1 MQIRQPCD
9 VLVIGGGGAALRAA
23 IAAKE
28 VVSDVVLC
36 CKEEAGRSG
45 STMYAGCSM
54 IAALPTD
61 PPEAVQVHFKD
72 TMAVGKFLNDEAL
85 VEELVTHAG
94 VEIPYLENFGV
105 KLHIKKG
112 DFLLGKGPDAV
123 LPSGVEPDYT
133 GYDFAVRGMA
143 LTHPLA
149 VEASRRG
156 VEIVN
161 HVAIIKL
168 ALHKGEVFG
177 AVGVDL
183 PTGKIILFPARAV
196 ILASGGGGW
205 LYAQTSNSPDLTGD
219 SFSLALEAGVRLR
232 DMEFVEFN
240 PCRLLYP
247 DMPTNL
253 PPDLFSYGGVLRNTE
268 GDRFIL
274 KHNPKGEEASFREE
288 MPRLLAAEV
297 DEGRGVQGG
306 VWLDATAVP
315 SGVWEDRY
323 PFLYQ
328 ALLQHDVD
336 PRKEF
341 LIFGVRANLFTGGV
355 EVRLRGRTERPG
367 LFAAGEAVGGVHGA
381 KRFGGNSVAHAI
393 VSGALVGKE
402 AAQEAK
408 RRGSLPDLSSTPV
421 PRFVE
426 RAGPHRIG
434 EIEDLLRRVMWE
446 NVGLVRSEEC
456 LRLALEAIQSC
467 QKALVECGLPAQ
479 QDQIRAFALRGML
492 LTAEAVTRSA
502 LERRESR
509 GPHYRDDFQAQ
520 DRSWLG
526 SVEVRQ
532 SASGLDVAFT
542 AKEKKA
548 S

>member
-1 MQIRQPCD
+1 MQVRHPCD

-28 VVSDVVLC
+28 VVSDVVVC
-36 CKEEAGRSG
+36 CKGEAGRSG

-61 PPEAVQVHFKD
+61 PPGAVENHFKE
-72 TMAVGKFLNDEAL
+72 TMAVGKFLNEEAL

-105 KLHIKKG
+105 KLHVKKG

-123 LPSGVEPDYT
+123 LPSGVEPDYA
-133 GYDFAVRGMA
+133 GYDFAVRGLA

-149 VEASRRG
+149 IEARRRG

-161 HVAIIKL
+161 HVAVVKL
-168 ALHKGEVFG
+168 VLHGGEVFG

-183 PTGKIILFPARAV
+183 KTEAILLFPAKAV

-219 SFSLALEAGVRLR
+219 SFTLALEAGATLR

-253 PPDLFSYGGVLRNTE
+253 PPDLFSYGGVLRNAE
-268 GDRFIL
+268 GERFIL
-274 KHNPKGEEASFREE
+274 KHNPKGEEASFRVE
-288 MPRLLAAEV
+288 MPRLLAREV
-297 DEGRGVQGG
+297 EEGRGIQGG

-315 SGVWEDRY
+315 MEVWEDRY
-323 PFLYQ
+323 PFLYT
-328 ALLQHDVD
+328 ALRQHGVD
-336 PRKEF
+336 PQKEF
-341 LIFGVRANLFTGGV
+341 LVFGVRANLFAGGV
-355 EVRLRGRTERPG
+355 KVGIRGRTELPG

-393 VSGALVGKE
+393 VSGALVGRE
-402 AAQEAK
+402 AAEDAK
-408 RRGSLPDLSSTPV
+408 GPRRVPDLSATPV

-426 RAGPHRIG
+426 RAGPIRIPDIEG
-434 EIEDLLRRVMWE
+434 ELRRVMWE
-446 NVGLVRSEEC
+446 DVGLIRSANS
-456 LRLALEAIQSC
+456 LGLALEKIESC
-467 QKALVECGLPAQ
+467 QKALAECDLSSR
-479 QDQIRAFALRGML
+479 QDHIRAFTLHSML
-492 LTAEAVTRSA
+492 LTAEGVTRSA
-502 LERRESR
+502 LLRRESR
-509 GPHYRDDFQAQ
+509 GPHYRDDFPAQ
-520 DRSWLG
+520 ERSWLG
-526 SVEVRQ
+526 SVDVRQ
-532 SASGLDVAFT
+532 SPSGLDVAFK
-542 AKEKKA
+542 AKEKRE

>member
-9 VLVIGGGGAALRAA
+9 VLIIGGGGAALRAA
-23 IAAKE
+23 IAARE
-28 VVSDVVLC
+28 IVADVVLC

-61 PPEAVQVHFKD
+61 PPGAVQIHFKD

-94 VEIPYLENFGV
+94 REIPALEGFGV
-105 KLHIKKG
+105 RLHIKKG
-112 DFLLGKGPDAV
+112 DFLLGRGADAV

-133 GYDFAVRGMA
+133 GYDFVTRGSA

-156 VEIVN
+156 VQIVN
-161 HVAIIKL
+161 HVAAIRL
-168 ALHKGEVFG
+168 ALHDGEVFG
-177 AVGVDL
+177 AFGVDL
-183 PTGKIILFPARAV
+183 ATGELFLFPAKAV
-196 ILASGGGGW
+196 ILASGGGAW
-205 LYAQTSNSPDLTGD
+205 LYSQTSNSPDLTGD
-219 SFSLALEAGVRLR
+219 SYSMALEAGATLR

-253 PPDLFSYGGVLRNTE
+253 PPDLFSYGGVLRNAQ

-288 MPRLLAAEV
+288 MPRLLASEV
-297 DEGRGVQGG
+297 SEGRGVQEG
-306 VWLDATAVP
+306 VWLDATAIP
-315 SGVWEDRY
+315 LDIWEERY

-328 ALLQHDVD
+328 ALLQYGVD
-336 PRKEF
+336 PRKDF
-341 LIFGVRANLFTGGV
+341 LIFGVRANLFAGGV
-355 EVRLRGRTERPG
+355 KAAVKGRTELPG

-393 VSGALVGKE
+393 VSGALVGEE
-402 AAQEAK
+402 AAREAK
-408 RRGSLPDLSSTPV
+408 RRESVLDLSTTSPLLL
-421 PRFVE
+421 PE
-426 RAGPHRIG
+426 RSGPARLG
-434 EIEDLLRRVMWE
+434 EIEDQLRRMMWE
-446 NVGLVRSEEC
+446 DVGLVRSEGRLC
-456 LRLALEAIQSC
+456 LALEAIQAC
-467 QKALVECGLPAQ
+467 QKALAECGIHSRP
-479 QDQIRAFALRGML
+479 DQIRALTLQGML
-492 LTAEAVTRSA
+492 LTAETVARSA
-502 LERRESR
+502 LHRQESR

-520 DRSWLG
+520 ERSWLG

-532 SASGLDVAFT
+532 SSSGLDVAFQ
-542 AKEKKA
+542 AKEKKP

>member
-1 MQIRQPCD
+1 
-9 VLVIGGGGAALRAA
+9 
-23 IAAKE
+23 
-28 VVSDVVLC
+28 
-36 CKEEAGRSG
+36 
-45 STMYAGCSM
+45 MYAGCSM

-61 PPEAVQVHFKD
+61 PPGAVENHFKE
-72 TMAVGKFLNDEAL
+72 TMAVGKFLNDEVL

-94 VEIPYLENFGV
+94 VEIPSLEDFGV

-149 VEASRRG
+149 VEAGRRG
-156 VEIVN
+156 VKMVN
-161 HVAIIKL
+161 HVAIITL
-168 ALHKGEVFG
+168 VLHEGEVFG
-177 AVGVDL
+177 GVGVHL
-183 PTGKIILFPARAV
+183 KTGEIFLFPARAV
-196 ILASGGGGW
+196 VLASGGGAW

-219 SFSLALEAGVRLR
+219 SFTLALEAGATLR

-268 GDRFIL
+268 GDRFVL
-274 KHNPKGEEASFREE
+274 THNPKGEEASFRED

-297 DEGRGVQGG
+297 EGGRGIQGG

-315 SGVWEDRY
+315 MNVWEDRY

-328 ALLQHDVD
+328 ALLQHSVD

-355 EVRLRGRTERPG
+355 KVGIRGRTELPG

-402 AAQEAK
+402 AAQEAN
-408 RRGSLPDLSSTPV
+408 RRKSVPDLSVTPV

-426 RAGPHRIG
+426 RSGPTRLA
-434 EIEDLLRRVMWE
+434 EIEDRLRQVMWE
-446 NVGLVRSEEC
+446 DVGLIRSEQR
-456 LRLALEAIQSC
+456 LRSAFEVIQSC
-467 QKALVECGLPAQ
+467 QKALVESGLT
-479 QDQIRAFALRGML
+479 IRQEQMRALTLHGML
-492 LTAEAVTRSA
+492 LTGEAVTRSA
-502 LERRESR
+502 LYRQESR
-509 GPHYRDDFQAQ
+509 GPHYRDDFQNQ

-526 SVEVRQ
+526 SVEIRQ
-532 SASGLDVAFT
+532 SSSGLDVAFT

-548 S
+548 L

>member
-1 MQIRQPCD
+1 MQTRQPCD
-9 VLVIGGGGAALRAA
+9 ILVIGGGGAALRAA
-23 IAAKE
+23 IAARE

-61 PPEAVQVHFKD
+61 PPGAVENHFKE
-72 TMAVGKFLNDEAL
+72 TMAVGKFLNNEAL
-85 VEELVTHAG
+85 VEELVAHAG
-94 VEIPYLENFGV
+94 VEIPSLEDFGV

-149 VEASRRG
+149 VEAGRRG
-156 VEIVN
+156 VELVN
-161 HVAIIKL
+161 HVAIITL
-168 ALHKGEVFG
+168 VVHEGEVFG
-177 AVGVDL
+177 AVGVHL
-183 PTGKIILFPARAV
+183 KTGEIFLFPARAV
-196 ILASGGGGW
+196 ILASGGGAW

-219 SFSLALEAGVRLR
+219 SFTLALEAGATLR

-268 GDRFIL
+268 GDRFVL
-274 KHNPKGEEASFREE
+274 KHNPQGEEASFRED

-297 DEGRGVQGG
+297 EGGRGIQGG

-315 SGVWEDRY
+315 MDVWEDRY

-328 ALLQHDVD
+328 ALLQHGVD
-336 PRKEF
+336 PRNEF
-341 LIFGVRANLFTGGV
+341 LIFGVRANLFAGGV
-355 EVRLRGRTERPG
+355 KVGIRGRTELPG

-402 AAQEAK
+402 AAQEAN
-408 RRGSLPDLSSTPV
+408 RRKSVPDLSVTPV

-426 RAGPHRIG
+426 RSGPTRLA
-434 EIEDLLRRVMWE
+434 EIEDRLRQVMWE
-446 NVGLVRSEEC
+446 DVGLIRSEQR
-456 LRLALEAIQSC
+456 LRSALEVIQSC
-467 QKALVECGLPAQ
+467 QKALAECGLT
-479 QDQIRAFALRGML
+479 IRQEQMRALTLHGML

-502 LERRESR
+502 LYRQESR
-509 GPHYRDDFQAQ
+509 GPHYRDDFQTQ

-526 SVEVRQ
+526 SVELRQ
-532 SASGLDVAFT
+532 SVSGLEITFK

>member
-1 MQIRQPCD
+1 MQTRQPCD

-61 PPEAVQVHFKD
+61 PPEAVQIHFKD

-112 DFLLGKGPDAV
+112 DFLLGKGADAV

-133 GYDFAVRGMA
+133 GYDFAVRGLA

-149 VEASRRG
+149 VETSRRG

-161 HVAIIKL
+161 RVAVIKL
-168 ALHKGEVFG
+168 ALHDGEVFG
-177 AVGVDL
+177 AFGVDL
-183 PTGKIILFPARAV
+183 ATGEIIFFPARAV
-196 ILASGGGGW
+196 ILASGGGAW

-219 SFSLALEAGVRLR
+219 SFTLALEAGATLR

-247 DMPTNL
+247 DIPTNL

-268 GDRFIL
+268 GDCFIL

-297 DEGRGVQGG
+297 EEGRGVQGG
-306 VWLDATAVP
+306 VWLDAIAVP
-315 SGVWEDRY
+315 MDVWEERY

-328 ALLQHDVD
+328 ALLQHGVD

-341 LIFGVRANLFTGGV
+341 LVFGVRANLFTGGV
-355 EVRLRGRTERPG
+355 KVGIRGRTELPG

-402 AAQEAK
+402 AAREAK
-408 RRGSLPDLSSTPV
+408 GRGSIPDLSATPV
-421 PRFVE
+421 PHVIGRS
-426 RAGPHRIG
+426 GPARIAD
-434 EIEDLLRRVMWE
+434 IEDQLRQMMWE
-446 NVGLVRSEEC
+446 DVGLIRSEQ
-456 LRLALEAIQSC
+456 RLCSALEVIQSC
-467 QKALVECGLPAQ
+467 QKALAECGLSSRQ
-479 QDQIRAFALRGML
+479 EQIRALTLHGML
-492 LTAEAVTRSA
+492 LAAEAVTRSA
-502 LERRESR
+502 LYRQESR
-509 GPHYRDDFQAQ
+509 GPHYRDDFPTQ

-526 SVEVRQ
+526 SVEVQQ
-532 SASGLDVAFT
+532 SISGLDVAFR
-542 AKEKKA
+542 AKEKKT
-548 S
+548 

>member
-1 MQIRQPCD
+1 MQTRQPCD

-61 PPEAVQVHFKD
+61 PPEAVQIHFKD

-112 DFLLGKGPDAV
+112 DFLLGKGADAV

-133 GYDFAVRGMA
+133 GYDFAVRGLA

-161 HVAIIKL
+161 RVAVIKL
-168 ALHKGEVFG
+168 ALHDGEVFG
-177 AVGVDL
+177 AFGVDL
-183 PTGKIILFPARAV
+183 ATGEIIFFPARAV
-196 ILASGGGGW
+196 ILASGGGAW

-219 SFSLALEAGVRLR
+219 SFTLALEAGATLR

-247 DMPTNL
+247 DIPTNL

-268 GDRFIL
+268 GDCFIL

-297 DEGRGVQGG
+297 EEGRGVQGG
-306 VWLDATAVP
+306 VWLDAIAVP
-315 SGVWEDRY
+315 MDVWEERY

-328 ALLQHDVD
+328 ALLQHGVD

-341 LIFGVRANLFTGGV
+341 LVFGVRANLFTGGV
-355 EVRLRGRTERPG
+355 KVGIRGRTELPG

-402 AAQEAK
+402 AAREAK
-408 RRGSLPDLSSTPV
+408 GRGSIPDLSATPV
-421 PRFVE
+421 PHVIGRS
-426 RAGPHRIG
+426 GPARIAD
-434 EIEDLLRRVMWE
+434 IEDQLRQMMWE
-446 NVGLVRSEEC
+446 DVGLIRSEQ
-456 LRLALEAIQSC
+456 RLCSALEVIQSC
-467 QKALVECGLPAQ
+467 QKALAECGLSSRQ
-479 QDQIRAFALRGML
+479 EQIRALTLHGML
-492 LTAEAVTRSA
+492 LAAEAVTRSA
-502 LERRESR
+502 LYRQESR
-509 GPHYRDDFQAQ
+509 GPHYRDDFPTQ

-526 SVEVRQ
+526 SVEVQQ
-532 SASGLDVAFT
+532 SISGLDVAFR
-542 AKEKKA
+542 AKEKKT
-548 S
+548 